1 MANPRM
7 PMLEFLLKKGH
18 IQKEQAEEA
27 IKVSQQ
33 TKSPIDRVVIQ
44 LNFAGEREVMEA
56 RAQEAGLG
64 FADLDRMTI
73 ESSALNI
80 VPERIVKNH
89 SAIPVRK
96 DGQTLWVAMSN
107 PNNVAAIDDLRVAS
121 GCRVVPVLAVKG
133 AIEDA
138 IVKYY
143 GGGQVKKESDAAPAK
158 AAAPAP
164 SAETRAASAER

>member
-107 PNNVAAIDDLRVAS
+107 PNNVAAIDNLKQLE
-121 GCRVVPVLAVKG
+121 GH
-133 AIEDA
+133 
-138 IVKYY
+138 
-143 GGGQVKKESDAAPAK
+143 Q
-158 AAAPAP
+158 
-164 SAETRAASAER
+164 

>member
-56 RAQEAGLG
+56 RAQEAG
-64 FADLDRMTI
+64 
-73 ESSALNI
+73 
-80 VPERIVKNH
+80 
-89 SAIPVRK
+89 
-96 DGQTLWVAMSN
+96 
-107 PNNVAAIDDLRVAS
+107 
-121 GCRVVPVLAVKG
+121 
-133 AIEDA
+133 
-138 IVKYY
+138 
-143 GGGQVKKESDAAPAK
+143 
-158 AAAPAP
+158 
-164 SAETRAASAER
+164 